1 MFYIYLDLLQDF
13 VRVND
18 RFQLI
23 SLNLV
28 ANPNH
33 SLNPTDRAANHR
45 AKYRAWAI
53 WLLRVFVSYFDLSL
67 LQSYDFLH
75 VEMHS
80 RSLLIQQLDHED
92 VPIDCHHHRHH
103 YRHHRLHL
111 YIHRLFRIRR
121 YCSIVVVRDE
131 PENKSNFVF
140 IVLSVKDETVKVVDM
155 CSTNSAFRFE

>member
-45 AKYRAWAI
+45 AKYRA
-53 WLLRVFVSYFDLSL
+53 
-67 LQSYDFLH
+67 
-75 VEMHS
+75 
-80 RSLLIQQLDHED
+80 
-92 VPIDCHHHRHH
+92 
-103 YRHHRLHL
+103 
-111 YIHRLFRIRR
+111 
-121 YCSIVVVRDE
+121 
-131 PENKSNFVF
+131 
-140 IVLSVKDETVKVVDM
+140 
-155 CSTNSAFRFE
+155 